1 MKTTRGHK
9 KKKRTCKLY
18 MSLQDAHLRHIYRTI
33 GKQGYGDDI
42 NPFSPNSRFPYA
54 ELQKT
59 GKNIPRILALMRS
72 DPEIIHQ
79 QKLQQAMQTK
89 YFKIFS
95 REIRAALDK
104 REKDEEEI
112 HAHRT
117 AMAKQIVL
125 PPFPNIASLDK

>member
-1 MKTTRGHK
+1 MKTTRRH
-9 KKKRTCKLY
+9 KKRTRKLY
-18 MSLQDAHLRHIYRTI
+18 MSLHDAHLRHIYRTI
-33 GKQGYGDDI
+33 GKQGHGDDV

-95 REIRAALDK
+95 RKIRAALDK
-104 REKDEEEI
+104 REKDEEKI
-112 HAHRT
+112 RAHRT

-125 PPFPNIASLDK
+125 PPFPDIIPLNI